1 MQDAAVILKRLGERA
16 LARNGELPLV
26 LLLELLVPVR
36 RLRELARDHGLTPK
50 GGFRLERAP
59 AHVLAPLLAELRD
72 AERLDS
78 VLRALVPEPAAKRQ
92 ADEGE
97 GGAAESAELRQLLA
111 LRDAELLRLRDEADR
126 ARQATVRAN
135 ERQTT
140 AAHRIDQLEQELGR
154 LQRELR
160 EQANTAASPA
170 PTATREEREL
180 QRRLHDLENERE
192 GFLAAHEALRRQQA
206 FDQSRVRELEQTVHE
221 LDALLP
227 KGKKRRR
234 PPPPEPAPERRFL
247 LPRFT
252 TGFYKS
258 LEGKDHRA
266 VARAFQAVLLFCTEG
281 HGYPGLEVKQLGG
294 QDTWSL
300 RASLGLRVYFRPL
313 GDGEIEL
320 LELGDR
326 EDQNTTLRRLKER

>member
-1 MQDAAVILKRLGERA
+1 MQDQAVTLRKLGERA
-16 LARNGELPLV
+16 LARNGELPLA

-50 GGFRLERAP
+50 GGFRLEKAP

-72 AERLDS
+72 TERLDS
-78 VLRALVPEPAAKRQ
+78 VLRALVPAPAVTRPV
-92 ADEGE
+92 DDPEV
-97 GGAAESAELRQLLA
+97 GAAESAELRQLLA
-111 LRDAELLRLRDEADR
+111 LRDAELLRLRDEAER

-160 EQANTAASPA
+160 EQASAAASVAPA
-170 PTATREEREL
+170 TTRDEREL
-180 QRRLHDLENERE
+180 LRRLHDLENERE
-192 GFLAAHEALRRQQA
+192 AFLAAHEALRRQQA
-206 FDQSRVRELEQTVHE
+206 FDQSRVRELEQAVHE

-234 PPPPEPAPERRFL
+234 PPPPEPEPERRFL

-258 LEGKDHRA
+258 LEGKDQKA